1 MVKLVREEDR
11 KKGVDDRESEST
23 GCWSEMEDRQDL
35 DETDEIELEVGV
47 GVGPRN
53 FLMKKLVVDQ
63 FVK

>member
-1 MVKLVREEDR
+1 MVELISEED
-11 KKGVDDRESEST
+11 KKEGVDDRESEST
-23 GCWSEMEDRQDL
+23 SCWSEMEDRQDL